1 MLNLRCND
9 CDFTVV
15 QFENKYVVMIDY
27 MMLGQYMIAIGNRAT
42 ALMTCFQENVPY
54 EKKLRLKIATNIG
67 SNPNKSLNYNI
78 HKVLLRMH
86 ANVSGSLR
94 QKRKRLI
101 VRTSNGFVAVINTGQ
116 VLKNVFSNI

>member
-1 MLNLRCND
+1 MLSYV
-9 CDFTVV
+9 FTVV